1 MTYNLLL
8 LVKSATV
15 VAQIKF
21 TSPAIQVATD
31 CLDVN
36 VYLLLGCRVKQAEI
50 RDLLA
55 ECFPVTVAKHKRPR
69 HSLGPGVGIL
79 KRSPGFAAQSELCLT
94 ITPTLPASS
103 CIVFLETRQ
112 RLMLSQVKV
121 AKPIGDC
128 VPDRKFAVRL

>member
-1 MTYNLLL
+1 
-8 LVKSATV
+8 VQQP
-15 VAQIKF
+15 VAPIKF
-21 TSPAIQVATD
+21 TSAASQLATD
-31 CLDVN
+31 CLNMN
-36 VYLLLGCRVKQAEI
+36 VYLLLGCRVKQAEG

-55 ECFPVTVAKHKRPR
+55 ECFPITVAKYKRPR
-69 HSLGPGVGIL
+69 HGLGPGVGIL

-103 CIVFLETRQ
+103 CIVFLKTRQ

>member
-1 MTYNLLL
+1 M
-8 LVKSATV
+8 
-15 VAQIKF
+15 
-21 TSPAIQVATD
+21 
-31 CLDVN
+31 N
-36 VYLLLGCRVKQAEI
+36 VYLLLGCRVKQAEG

-55 ECFPVTVAKHKRPR
+55 ECFPITVAKYKRPR
-69 HSLGPGVGIL
+69 HGLGPGVGIL
-79 KRSPGFAAQSELCLT
+79 ERSTRLAARSEMRLT

-112 RLMLSQVKV
+112 RLMFSQVKV